1 MRHLITL
8 LIFSIGITS
17 LAEAQWRVVHLNEGV
32 HGRAL
37 NISFYDDHL
46 GFALFNNSI
55 LLRTTDI
62 GENWERISLPGNM
75 ELTDIHF
82 VNEELFFLSARDSYS
97 DYNTGFLMR
106 SVDSGLNWELV
117 HSQELPINNI
127 WFFDEENGL
136 IAGYNHIA
144 STDNQGS
151 TWSTVLNIP
160 GGEFTYG
167 SIRQLKFADE
177 NTGYAFGAG
186 ISDNPPSLSNAIY
199 STADGG
205 NSWDFVGPINTA
217 FGVTEAF
224 ELAGSEVLF
233 AGVMNKR
240 IYRSDDGGVSWQ
252 EHAYVES
259 LGNPV
264 SFEVVDMHFLS
275 EEVGFMVGYTMH
287 LLTNDD
293 NYIGFFIGSTS
304 DGGET
309 LDEFSEN
316 GLGLQ
321 AIHFLNDSVGFV
333 AGEYELIMKTEGG
346 IGTELPSDYPHH
358 LSTISSVT
366 DLEPNTLDISLYP
379 NPTSRKIEL
388 DLDVEPGQELKIQ
401 VFDVSGRLLKHTVK
415 TWDGLSHSIDIN
427 GWNQG
432 LYFLRLQMGN
442 MEGTDF
448 FIKK

>member
-8 LIFSIGITS
+8 LIFTFGITS
-17 LAEAQWRVVHLNEGV
+17 LAEAQWRVVHLNEDV

-46 GFALFNNSI
+46 GFALYNNSI

-62 GENWERISLPGNM
+62 GESWERISLPGNM
-75 ELTDIHF
+75 ELSDIHF
-82 VNEELFFLSARDSYS
+82 VNEDLFFLAGRDSYA
-97 DYNTGFLMR
+97 DDDTGFLFR
-106 SVDSGLNWELV
+106 SLDAGLNWELV
-117 HSQELPINNI
+117 NSQELPINNI
-127 WFFDEENGL
+127 WFFDEQNGL

-144 STDNQGS
+144 STSDQGN

-160 GGEFTYG
+160 VGEFTSG

-177 NTGYAFGAG
+177 DMGYAFGVG
-186 ISDNPPSLSNAIY
+186 LSDDPPSLTNALY
-199 STADGG
+199 STANGG
-205 NSWDFVGPINTA
+205 NSWDYVGPINPA

-233 AGVMNKR
+233 AGVMNQR

-252 EHAYVES
+252 EHAFVES

-275 EEVGFMVGYTMH
+275 EEVGFMVGYTTV
-287 LLTNDD
+287 LITSEDD
-293 NYIGFFIGSTS
+293 YIGFFIGCTS

-309 LDEFSEN
+309 VEEFSEN

-333 AGEYELIMKTEGG
+333 AGEYEMIMKTDSG

-358 LSTISSVT
+358 LSPISSVT

-379 NPTSRKIEL
+379 NPASRKIEL
-388 DLDVEPGQELKIQ
+388 DLDAEPGQELKIQ
-401 VFDVSGRLLKHTVK
+401 VFDISGRLLKHSVK
-415 TWDGLSHSIDIN
+415 TWDGIPHSIEIN

-432 LYFLRLQMGN
+432 IYLLRIQMGN
-442 MEGTDF
+442 MKGTEF